1 MRELRAAIESAFVL
15 GDGATLAPAD
25 LPVEVAAPFVP
36 RDEGGVSSHAANR
49 PMDGDGDKIRRAL
62 ERTAGDHVRAAAL
75 LGVSRTTLW
84 RRMRAFGLVTPRRV
98 IMMAHHR
105 RLVCVA
111 ALGLTSSA
119 CYSTMPPHLAEGT
132 EVLRPGQVNLNV
144 AGGAGYGERVA
155 GESNDAQFGA
165 GFEGAV
171 PRGPRRKAGARRK
184 RHGWM
189 GTSVGGGDPPF
200 ALGGK
205 LSYKVAPLPWL
216 AFVAS
221 GGAMDYAVSAT
232 AVIGGDLAVIVAP
245 YTAANG
251 NQLYIAAKGSFIVP
265 VLKNATGI
273 DEAIIVPIGLSFRAS
288 ERVRFYVEAGPIAGF
303 YQQSNTTT
311 SITAVG
317 GYSVVALTF
326 LLR

>member
-1 MRELRAAIESAFVL
+1 
-15 GDGATLAPAD
+15 
-25 LPVEVAAPFVP
+25 
-36 RDEGGVSSHAANR
+36 
-49 PMDGDGDKIRRAL
+49 
-62 ERTAGDHVRAAAL
+62 
-75 LGVSRTTLW
+75 
-84 RRMRAFGLVTPRRV
+84 
-98 IMMAHHR
+98 MMAHHR

-155 GESNDAQFGA
+155 GGSNDAQFGA
-165 GFEGAV
+165 GFEVRSRVGLGAKQEFGV
-171 PRGPRRKAGARRK
+171 SVMGG
-184 RHGWM
+184 M